1 MIDDTGVGAME
12 DVAERGCG
20 GEVGVDV
27 AGDAYAEV
35 AKACL
40 GGLAVTDLRLFQNEV
55 RSVWRVGVTDIT
67 ARKN

>member
-27 AGDAYAEV
+27 AGDAEV

-55 RSVWRVGVTDIT
+55 RSVWRVEVTDIK